1 MNDNALTCH
10 GCYWA
15 DKCLCDKRC
24 DDFTPIEQSEDI
36 PYYEKNAKDLYKIV
50 TDAGFDALVPQGA
63 FYLWIKS
70 PVADEKELV
79 AAAKE
84 ERILMVPGSAFACP
98 GYVRL
103 SFCISNETIQRSAES
118 FANLGKKYFG

>member
-1 MNDNALTCH
+1 MQLVVE
-10 GCYWA
+10 
-15 DKCLCDKRC
+15 RC
-24 DDFTPIEQSEDI
+24 MDAQVDI

-79 AAAKE
+79 ASAKE